1 MRYLT
6 RQPKTPFTRRPG
18 PRSQGIRS
26 GYLRTEVYL
35 APAVRA
41 GLDRLAERREVHTGK
56 KTRRSNVIREAL
68 LEYLQKH
75 LPESEV

>member
-1 MRYLT
+1 
-6 RQPKTPFTRRPG
+6 
-18 PRSQGIRS
+18 
-26 GYLRTEVYL
+26 VYL

-56 KTRRSNVIREAL
+56 KTRRSDVIREAL